1 MKIGFNPGSIVDAS
15 GAPLQGRVLVF
26 VHDSLEKKSIYTM
39 QGSEYVASENPVL
52 LDTTGRIPTTL
63 FFDVGVVDV
72 LVQKYVGEPGHL
84 ADESPDED
92 FEDFNRFEAGFDF
105 DPTQAGATEV
115 DTVADLKDI
124 ENPFGIVRV
133 NCYTTPG
140 DTFPRYYLWNPNC
153 SASEDGGCV
162 IADDHDASGKW
173 CYLCEGDSI
182 KSSVYGIKPGTD
194 EANFYL
200 FINSPSGVSGD
211 YVITYPKTLYV
222 EAGTYTSVNYYS
234 ASDKNVIFNNGAQFT
249 QALFSCGEV
258 VVEGEVGHYI
268 ADFISIKKEARMS
281 WFRTASRLWNVRTAH
296 LVLDKDNLADH
307 TITGTPTITGTTIE
321 GNEIEVNYTYE
332 NNSRITIVFSTVV
345 GRLIFN
351 SDDRLNVQHSNF
363 DIEWFWDTS
372 ALNIGNTDDYKIKV
386 WTLNIEDCRR
396 RPELYVEWAKSAGV
410 SVIDLKGYKVQ
421 NIGRCPFSYIGNGI
435 ISGSIACEND
445 LTLDNVK
452 GNPSVYAYTSGVNL
466 TVKNSTVSLY
476 ISGHQFN
483 SVTSVNSDVSVD
495 NNASPIDTTSCAVN
509 VKGGSFT
516 GTLKCPGWN
525 SSSGASSRG
534 KVVSFMDCS
543 VTIGMQS
550 WFDNFFMSGC
560 ILQGCAN
567 IIPNKNSSDVLTFVC
582 SFRNNVVAGESG
594 YGLAFTDSS
603 VGNAYVYEVD
613 VELLEIIGNVFRGV
627 SDITMRYFSNNGNNT
642 MFLNGDVA
650 SVYKGNI
657 GSNIPKEPYSA
668 SYDANAYFSIFA
680 TTYVLSSVVERVW
693 NTSGYT
699 YCDYT
704 DNCLYIKSDGSVIDG
719 KLKML
724 HSSEREG
731 TNDMFSV
738 QKALLRTDLVLMG
751 SSAVVKV
758 FGK

>member
-26 VHDSLEKKSIYTM
+26 VHDSLEKKSIYTL

-84 ADESPDED
+84 ADESLDED
-92 FEDFNRFEAGFDF
+92 FEDFDRFEAGFDF
-105 DPTQAGATEV
+105 DPTQAGSTEV

-124 ENPFGIVRV
+124 ENPSGIVRV
-133 NCYTTPG
+133 NCYATPG

-153 SASEDGGCV
+153 SATEDGGCV

-173 CYLCEGDSI
+173 CYLCEGDCI

-194 EANFYL
+194 ESNFYS
-200 FINSPSGVSGD
+200 FTHSPFGVTGD

-222 EAGTYTSVNYYS
+222 EAGTYTSMNYYS
-234 ASDKNVIFNNGAQFT
+234 VSDKTVIFNNGAQFT
-249 QALFSCGEV
+249 QALFSCNEV
-258 VVEGEVGHYI
+258 EVDGKVDHYI
-268 ADFISIKKEARMS
+268 ADFISINNEARMS

-296 LVLDKDNLADH
+296 LLLDKDNLADH
-307 TITGTPTITGTTIE
+307 AITGSPTITGTTIE
-321 GNEIEVNYTYE
+321 GNEIEVDYTYE
-332 NNSRITIVFSTVV
+332 NNSRITIVFCTVV

-351 SDDRLNVQHSNF
+351 SDDRLHIQHSNF
-363 DIEWFWDTS
+363 DIEWFWNIS
-372 ALNIGNTDDYKIKV
+372 ALNIGRTDDYKIRV
-386 WTLNIEDCRR
+386 WDLNIEDCRR
-396 RPELYVEWAKSAGV
+396 QPGLYVEWAKSAGV
-410 SVIDLKGYKVQ
+410 SVIDLKGYTVN

-452 GNPSVYAYTSGVNL
+452 GNPSVYAYTSGVDL

-476 ISGHQFN
+476 VGGPQFN
-483 SVTSVNSDVSVD
+483 SVTSVNSDVGVD
-495 NNASPIDTTSCAVN
+495 NRVFIDTTSCAVN

-525 SSSGASSRG
+525 SNSGTSSRG

-550 WFDNFFMSGC
+550 WFDNLFMSDC

-613 VELLEIIGNVFRGV
+613 VELLEIIDNVFRGA

-642 MFLNGDVA
+642 MFLNGDVS

-680 TTYVLSSVVERVW
+680 TTYALSSVVERVW

-704 DNCLYIKSDGSVIDG
+704 NNCLYIKSDGSVIDG

-724 HSSEREG
+724 HSSERDG

-738 QKALLRTDLVLMG
+738 QKALLLTDLVLMG
-751 SSAVVKV
+751 GSSVVKV

>member
-15 GAPLQGRVLVF
+15 GAPLQGRVLVY

-39 QGSEYVASENPVL
+39 QGSDYVASENPVL
-52 LDTTGRIPTTL
+52 LDTTGRIPNTL

-92 FEDFNRFEAGFDF
+92 FENFDRFEAGFDF
-105 DPTQAGATEV
+105 DPSQAGTTEV

-124 ENPFGIVRV
+124 ENPSGIVRV

-153 SASEDGGCV
+153 TATEDGGCV
-162 IADDHDASGKW
+162 IADDHDAGGKW
-173 CYLCEGDSI
+173 CYLCEGDCI

-194 EANFYL
+194 EANLYL
-200 FINSPSGVSGD
+200 FISSPSGVTGD
-211 YVITYPKTLYV
+211 YVVNYPKTLYV
-222 EAGTYTSVNYYS
+222 EAGTYTSMNFYS
-234 ASDKNVIFNNGAQFT
+234 ASDKTVIFNGGAQFT

-258 VVEGEVGHYI
+258 EVEGEVDHYI

-321 GNEIEVNYTYE
+321 GNEIEVNYTYV
-332 NNSRITIVFSTVV
+332 NNSRITIVFSSVV

-351 SDDRLNVQHSNF
+351 SDDRLDIQHTNF
-363 DIEWFWDTS
+363 DIEWFWDRST
-372 ALNIGNTDDYKIKV
+372 LNIGRTDDYKIKV
-386 WTLNIEDCRR
+386 WLLYIEDCRR
-396 RPELYVEWAKSAGV
+396 YPDYYVEWAKSAGLR
-410 SVIDLKGYKVQ
+410 VIDLKGYMVQ
-421 NIGRCPFSYIGNGI
+421 DIGRCPFSYISNGI
-435 ISGSIACEND
+435 ILGSIACEND
-445 LTLDNVK
+445 ITLDNVR
-452 GNPSVYAYTSGVNL
+452 GNPSVYAYTSGVDL

-476 ISGHQFN
+476 VSGPQFN
-483 SVTSVNSDVSVD
+483 SVTSVNSDVAVD
-495 NNASPIDTTSCAVN
+495 NSVFIDTTSCAVN

-525 SSSGASSRG
+525 SNSGTSSRG
-534 KVVSFMDCS
+534 KEVSFMDCS
-543 VTIGMQS
+543 VTIGLQS

-560 ILQGCAN
+560 ILRGCAN
-567 IIPNKNSSDVLTFVC
+567 IIPNKNSSDALTFVC

-613 VELLEIIGNVFRGV
+613 VELLEIVGNVFRGA
-627 SDITMRYFSNNGNNT
+627 SNITMRYFSNNGNNT
-642 MFLNGDVA
+642 MFLDGDQT
-650 SVYKGNI
+650 SVYKDNI

-668 SYDANAYFSIFA
+668 SYDANAYFAIFA
-680 TTYVLSSVVERVW
+680 TTYALSSVVERVW

-699 YCDYT
+699 YCEYT
-704 DNCLYIKSDGSVIDG
+704 NDCLYIKSDGSVIDG

-738 QKALLRTDLVLMG
+738 QKAVLRTDLTTMG
-751 SSAVVKV
+751 SNAVVKV